1 MHADDFDRI
10 LDECLDRLAS
20 GETIEQCLVRYSE
33 QASRLEPLLRVAHVS
48 RNAYGFEPSPDALQR
63 ARARFT
69 AARAHVPATRH
80 PTRAHSLLD
89 RILARPLP
97 VAAVASLA
105 AIALTM
111 LLVVAP
117 SLVPGT
123 LTPGT
128 VLPGTVDPGSPP
140 EGTSSPLSPSTPS
153 TPTTPAVPTTP
164 TTPTTPATP
173 TTPTTPTV
181 PTTPSVP
188 STPPEVIPAIPAPD
202 GNFVFYLSDAPNDIA
217 DFESLTLTIDSIEL
231 KPSSG
236 PSVSITPDGEPVD
249 VAPLQG
255 DLARELWRGD
265 VPPGDYKAVLI
276 QVSAVEGILASSG
289 QFADVVLPS
298 EKLRVSV
305 DFSVVDGE
313 PTSFVFDV
321 TVHRNGNG
329 SLNRYILSPQADESG
344 VGRHIQPVA
353 PEKDEAP
360 AKNGSPQQM
369 AGDLPPRY
377 ETLAR

>member
-1 MHADDFDRI
+1 M
-10 LDECLDRLAS
+10 
-20 GETIEQCLVRYSE
+20 
-33 QASRLEPLLRVAHVS
+33 
-48 RNAYGFEPSPDALQR
+48 
-63 ARARFT
+63 
-69 AARAHVPATRH
+69 
-80 PTRAHSLLD
+80 
-89 RILARPLP
+89 
-97 VAAVASLA
+97 
-105 AIALTM
+105 
-111 LLVVAP
+111 
-117 SLVPGT
+117 
-123 LTPGT
+123 
-128 VLPGTVDPGSPP
+128 
-140 EGTSSPLSPSTPS
+140 
-153 TPTTPAVPTTP
+153 
-164 TTPTTPATP
+164 
-173 TTPTTPTV
+173 
-181 PTTPSVP
+181 
-188 STPPEVIPAIPAPD
+188 
-202 GNFVFYLSDAPNDIA
+202 FYLSDAPNDIA

-344 VGRHIQPVA
+344 VGRHIQPV
-353 PEKDEAP
+353 ESQEDETP
-360 AKNGSPQQM
+360 AKNGTPQQM
-369 AGDLPPRY
+369 AGDLPPRD
-377 ETLAR
+377 EMLAQ